1 MQKHFSA
8 GDYER
13 GAIAGIDA
21 IGELLIRHFPANGER
36 DPDELPDR
44 PVLL

>member
-1 MQKHFSA
+1 MEKAFIA

-13 GAIAGIDA
+13 GALEGIRE
-21 IGELLIRHFPANGER
+21 ITRLLTTHFPASGTN
-36 DPDELPDR
+36 PDELPDR